1 MLRCTT
7 YHDDRRRRH
16 RIVIIILLL
25 TVFAE
30 VLAFSFGVASV
41 TELSVVT
48 GAFIGAA
55 VTAGC
60 FAVKTFFRLFLL
72 LFGTTA
78 VSQG

>member
-7 YHDDRRRRH
+7 YHDDRRRRA

-41 TELSVVT
+41 TPLSAAT

-55 VTAGC
+55 VTAAC
-60 FAVKTFFRLFLL
+60 YAVKTFFRLLQQVL
-72 LFGTTA
+72 GTTA